1 MKRGWLANAALLAV
15 VATLAWF
22 AWITPSREEA
32 ARETLSAHKP
42 AAVARIALM
51 RPGHPPV
58 ELERRGE
65 QWWIT
70 APLKAR
76 ADEFQVMRML
86 TVLEA
91 RASVRLPAADRGR
104 FDLDPPAVVLDI
116 DGVQYAFGGINAVTQ
131 EQYVLR
137 GDTVYAVELRHGAA
151 LPATAGALIRR
162 VLLAETEQPVAITLP
177 EFTVRKADGKWTV
190 TPAANDSSADDLQ
203 RYVDL
208 WRHASAAA
216 AEPHDGRPALTDIRI
231 TLNDDKTLNLG
242 ILQREPHLVLWRR
255 DNGLQYT
262 FLAAA
267 GRALL
272 THPAAPV
279 TVTNK

>member
-1 MKRGWLANAALLAV
+1 MKRGWLANAALLAL
-15 VATLAWF
+15 VAALAWF
-22 AWITPSREEA
+22 AWSTPSREEA
-32 ARETLSAHKP
+32 ASAPLSAQKP
-42 AAVARIALM
+42 SAVARIALT
-51 RPGHPPV
+51 RPGHLPV

-70 APLKAR
+70 APLQAR
-76 ADEFQVMRML
+76 ADEFQVLRML
-86 TVLEA
+86 TILQAQPSA
-91 RASVRLPAADRGR
+91 RMAGTDRGR
-104 FDLDPPAVVLDI
+104 FDLDPPAAVLDI
-116 DGVQYAFGGINAVTQ
+116 DGVSYAFGGINTVTR

-162 VLLAETEQPVAITLP
+162 VLLAETEQPVAIALP
-177 EFTVRKADGKWTV
+177 EFTVRKTAGRWTL

-216 AEPHDGRPALTDIRI
+216 AEPHDGRPALADIHI
-231 TLNDDKTLNLG
+231 TLGDESTLNFG
-242 ILQREPHLVLWRR
+242 VLQREPHVVLWRR

-272 THPAAPV
+272 THPTARSES
-279 TVTNK
+279 NKK